1 MATVGICS
9 RYVLWTPVCCQ
20 IDLRIAY
27 SMYCVLVHCNICVCM
42 CECACVCM
50 CVRVCVCIHVCM
62 PNFCVPVVQAKRPCY
77 VRANLETHRQNDAQ
91 NAVHIA
97 VEKKGCMHLT

>member
-1 MATVGICS
+1 
-9 RYVLWTPVCCQ
+9 VC
-20 IDLRIAY
+20 
-27 SMYCVLVHCNICVCM
+27 V
-42 CECACVCM
+42 

-62 PNFCVPVVQAKRPCY
+62 PIFCVPVVQAKHPCY
-77 VRANLETHRQNDAQ
+77 IRANPEAQRQNDAQ